1 MSVKYPKFTKYDTDK
16 FMVKQ
21 LSLWKNGRGR
31 FQRVATVAWII
42 HTMKLKDKLKSLY
55 DEIIDRIDNDEWY
68 VDFD

>member
-1 MSVKYPKFTKYDTDK
+1 
-16 FMVKQ
+16 MVKQ